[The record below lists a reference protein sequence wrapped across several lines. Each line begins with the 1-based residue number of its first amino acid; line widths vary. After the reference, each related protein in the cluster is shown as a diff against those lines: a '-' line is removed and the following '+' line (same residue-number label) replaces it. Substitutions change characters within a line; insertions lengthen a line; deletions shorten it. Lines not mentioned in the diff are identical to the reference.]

1 MSDYSELAKRVDGQY
16 QSSEKNSMPACTLDK
31 QVLNFAC
38 PVQVLVQFLYTVDIF
53 AWALAHW
60 ASEIE
65 QVLAWQE
72 SLLVWDN
79 QMTSPAVS
87 GVSSSGWHQA
97 N

>member
-16 QSSEKNSMPACTLDK
+16 QSFEKNRMPACTLDK

-65 QVLAWQE
+65 QVRAWQE
-72 SLLVWDN
+72 ILLVWDN
-79 QMTSPAVS
+79 QMASPAVS
-87 GVSSSGWHQA
+87 GVLSSGGHQA